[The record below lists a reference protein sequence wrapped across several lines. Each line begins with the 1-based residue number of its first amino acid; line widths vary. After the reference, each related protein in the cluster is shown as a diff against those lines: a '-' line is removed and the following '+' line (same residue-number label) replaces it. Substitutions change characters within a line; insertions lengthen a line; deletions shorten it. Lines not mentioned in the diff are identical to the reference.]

1 MIISQATVIVY
12 TINYCVKCAIDANF
26 GLRIL
31 ALMVTSQYI
40 LVNRLALMDTRKIH
54 AVQFHQDV
62 QV

>member
-1 MIISQATVIVY
+1 MY